1 MDKFRL
7 DGKVALVTGTNKG
20 MGKAIALELAR
31 VGAKVVG
38 IVRTEGSQ
46 TKAEMLEKGYD
57 YTELEFDLSNT
68 RGIEE
73 ITKRAIAV
81 YGSIEILVNNAGVIK
96 IDPAEVHSIKDYD
109 YVMDVN
115 TKAVFL
121 LCQSVGKHM
130 LDRGYGKI
138 INTSSIHGIGGGF
151 DCISYTASKHAV
163 IGITKALSNEWAA
176 RGINVNAIAPGY
188 TITDNTKGLREKT
201 DLVENITN
209 SIAKKRWAVPED
221 IAPVVVFL
229 ASPAS
234 DYITG
239 QVIRIDGGIE

>member
-38 IVRTEGSQ
+38 IVRTEGSH